1 MDEHEALIEYSEMT
15 TFDFGSK
22 EFQEVQRDYRTCRD
36 AVTNFTWLVKNLIS
50 RVKPAKNY

>member
-22 EFQEVQRDYRTCRD
+22 EFQDVQRDYRACRD
-36 AVTNFTWLVKNLIS
+36 AVTNFAWLVRNFIS
-50 RVKPAKNY
+50 RVKPAKDY